1 MFERFYAL
9 ALTAFVLMLVSQSLG
24 ATQASQFVQLCVAAI
39 CACYF
44 CERVAPRTSKMV
56 EPFAGPTGS
65 HANLNSPDSNQDKKS
80 FFPTRNFGERRGEGG
95 PKLELEH
102 QVGLSLVPALDF
114 DHPAETPTVSKLTL
128 APSGSCSNLASAWL
142 SLH

>member
-24 ATQASQFVQLCVAAI
+24 ATQARKFVQLCVAAI

-56 EPFAGPTGS
+56 EPFA
-65 HANLNSPDSNQDKKS
+65 SN
-80 FFPTRNFGERRGEGG
+80 
-95 PKLELEH
+95 
-102 QVGLSLVPALDF
+102 
-114 DHPAETPTVSKLTL
+114 TVSRKSQFARCKTRQKVFF
-128 APSGSCSNLASAWL
+128 AHMNFWRQGGRGVQS
-142 SLH
+142 